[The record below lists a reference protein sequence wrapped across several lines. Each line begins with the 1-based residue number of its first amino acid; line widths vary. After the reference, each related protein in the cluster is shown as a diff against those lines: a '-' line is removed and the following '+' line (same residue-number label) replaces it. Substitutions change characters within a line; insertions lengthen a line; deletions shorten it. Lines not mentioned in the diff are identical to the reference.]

1 MDGRVGG
8 ARGSSSGGKM
18 GIKPAQRLGAQ
29 KEKVGDRRGEHLQR
43 RVRER
48 HAATCLGVG
57 AGASE
62 RDSLPVPVPRSRL
75 PGVFPSPQ
83 IPSVPQ
89 IFPRRPCEILVRARS
104 FPRHQPPKPR
114 SSPLLPLPCP
124 RPATALLLSH
134 TFSALPSTQPPHSK
148 QTGEMWSTAREIAA
162 GDVVIAWM
170 VIPAFTTCLHT
181 LTLALSP

>member
-1 MDGRVGG
+1 MGG
-8 ARGSSSGGKM
+8 WGVRED
-18 GIKPAQRLGAQ
+18 R
-29 KEKVGDRRGEHLQR
+29 RRGERWESNLR
-43 RVRER
+43 RGWGRRRRKSVTDGESICSGGSGSDTQR
-48 HAATCLGVG
+48 HASESEQARPSGTHSQSQSPGPG
-57 AGASE
+57 SPASF
-62 RDSLPVPVPRSRL
+62 PAPRS
-75 PGVFPSPQ
+75 PPSPK
-83 IPSVPQ
+83 SSHAAH
-89 IFPRRPCEILVRARS
+89 ARS
-104 FPRHQPPKPR
+104 LFGQDLFPAT
-114 SSPLLPLPCP
+114 SPQSHAHRPSLPLPCP